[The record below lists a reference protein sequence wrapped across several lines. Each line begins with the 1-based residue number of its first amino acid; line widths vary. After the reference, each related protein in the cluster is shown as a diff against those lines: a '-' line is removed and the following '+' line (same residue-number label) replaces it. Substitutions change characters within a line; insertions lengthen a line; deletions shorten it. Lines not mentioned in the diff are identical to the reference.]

1 MAGDTSNRDLP
12 PVDVAVIGSG
22 IAGLFLGLRCFR
34 AGLSVAIVTKKSLST
49 SSTNWAQGGIAG
61 VLDVDNEAA
70 LEAHVQDTLAAGGGL
85 CDEAI
90 VRSVVYDAAD
100 RIRDLVEHG
109 VQFDLSADGIYDLT
123 KEGGHSESRILHS
136 RDRTGAEIERA
147 LTEGAANEY
156 ESGLMILEDWMVLDL
171 VRRDLNKPEKGVAGL
186 WCLAPDGKVYNLASR
201 CVVLASG
208 GAGMLHL
215 ATTNPMVSTGDG
227 VAMAHRLGADVCDM
241 EFIQFHPT
249 GMIWPPSVKG
259 ILVTEGVRGEGGM
272 LRNSEGERFMF
283 NYVPEMYEDEF
294 ADTEEEALQWV
305 DEVISG
311 KLASKRRPPELLT
324 RDVVAKAINSER
336 DAGRASEHGGA
347 YLDISWR
354 SPEDV
359 KKKLPGMYH
368 QFKELA
374 AVDITKQPMEVG
386 PTAHYVMGGIKVHPE
401 TQETRIKGLYA
412 AGEAAT
418 GLHGANRLGGNSLSD
433 LIVFGKIAGENAAL
447 QSKEMEIFREIDD
460 HEIMMVMADTLEPL
474 NRKGGEN
481 PAKIV
486 EDLREMMQEK
496 VGIIRTR
503 KLLQEALL
511 DLDQLEIRALKASP
525 GGSLIYNPGWH
536 QALELNA
543 MIDVSRMCTLAALH
557 REESR
562 GGHTRDDFPTPDYK
576 YWGKINSVISKHKDG
591 SMFIEHRKYPIIDS
605 ELKALLDVEDLHE
618 EE

>member
-1 MAGDTSNRDLP
+1 MAEGTSNRDLP

-61 VLDVDNEAA
+61 VLDVNNEAA

-100 RIRDLVEHG
+100 RIRDLVKHG

-249 GMIWPPSVKG
+249 ALAVDSQNPFLITEAMRGHGAILMTRSEYDKWKEVGDSPDDLSYMKRYSEKG
-259 ILVTEGVRGEGGM
+259 SL
-272 LRNSEGERFMF
+272 
-283 NYVPEMYEDEF
+283 D
-294 ADTEEEALQWV
+294 
-305 DEVISG
+305 
-311 KLASKRRPPELLT
+311 T
-324 RDVVAKAINSER
+324 RDVVARATDRELKRSGDSHVLLVTEHLDVEGIRQEFPTIADKLAEHGINLGPDPIPVRPAAHYLVGGVKVDEK
-336 DAGRASEHGGA
+336 GRAMHEGK
-347 YLDISWR
+347 
-354 SPEDV
+354 V
-359 KKKLPGMYH
+359 LPGLYS
-368 QFKELA
+368 
-374 AVDITKQPMEVG
+374 IGEV
-386 PTAHYVMGGIKVHPE
+386 A
-401 TQETRIKGLYA
+401 R
-412 AGEAAT
+412 T
-418 GLHGANRLGGNSLSD
+418 GLHGANRLASNSLLEAVVYSERAATDIISRAEDGLLPDMVEDITYWRGEDLEELADHGTLQSD
-433 LIVFGKIAGENAAL
+433 LLALRTMMTNDVGLVKSDSRLENAREKIA
-447 QSKEMEIFREIDD
+447 Q
-460 HEIMMVMADTLEPL
+460 
-474 NRKGGEN
+474 
-481 PAKIV
+481 
-486 EDLREMMQEK
+486 
-496 VGIIRTR
+496 
-503 KLLQEALL
+503 
-511 DLDQLEIRALKASP
+511 IRADVVPVWHATKPTQAMVELRN
-525 GGSLIYNPGWH
+525 LIICAELVIESSIVRRKNVGLHYN
-536 QALELNA
+536 
-543 MIDVSRMCTLAALH
+543 IDC
-557 REESR
+557 E
-562 GGHTRDDFPTPDYK
+562 
-576 YWGKINSVISKHKDG
+576 
-591 SMFIEHRKYPIIDS
+591 
-605 ELKALLDVEDLHE
+605 
-618 EE
+618 

>member
-147 LTEGAANEY
+147 LTEGAANDY

-249 GMIWPPSVKG
+249 ALAVDSQNPFLITEAMRGHGAILMTLSEYDKWKEVGDSPDDLSYMKRYSEKG
-259 ILVTEGVRGEGGM
+259 SL
-272 LRNSEGERFMF
+272 
-283 NYVPEMYEDEF
+283 D
-294 ADTEEEALQWV
+294 
-305 DEVISG
+305 
-311 KLASKRRPPELLT
+311 T
-324 RDVVAKAINSER
+324 RDVVARATDKELKRSGDPHVLLITEHLGVEEIRQEFPTIADKLAEYGINLGPDPIPVRPAAHYLVGGVKVDEK
-336 DAGRASEHGGA
+336 GRAMHEGK
-347 YLDISWR
+347 
-354 SPEDV
+354 V
-359 KKKLPGMYH
+359 LPGLYS
-368 QFKELA
+368 
-374 AVDITKQPMEVG
+374 IGEV
-386 PTAHYVMGGIKVHPE
+386 A
-401 TQETRIKGLYA
+401 R
-412 AGEAAT
+412 T
-418 GLHGANRLGGNSLSD
+418 GLHGANRLASNSLLEAVVYSERAATDIISRAEDGLLPDMVEDITYWRGEDLEELADHGTLQSD
-433 LIVFGKIAGENAAL
+433 LLALRTMMTNDVGLVKSDSRLENAREKIA
-447 QSKEMEIFREIDD
+447 Q
-460 HEIMMVMADTLEPL
+460 
-474 NRKGGEN
+474 
-481 PAKIV
+481 
-486 EDLREMMQEK
+486 
-496 VGIIRTR
+496 
-503 KLLQEALL
+503 
-511 DLDQLEIRALKASP
+511 IRADVVPVWHATKPTQAMVELRNLIICAELVIEASIARRKNV
-525 GGSLIYNPGWH
+525 GLHYN
-536 QALELNA
+536 
-543 MIDVSRMCTLAALH
+543 IDC
-557 REESR
+557 E
-562 GGHTRDDFPTPDYK
+562 
-576 YWGKINSVISKHKDG
+576 
-591 SMFIEHRKYPIIDS
+591 
-605 ELKALLDVEDLHE
+605 
-618 EE
+618 

>member
-85 CDEAI
+85 CEEVI

-100 RIRDLVEHG
+100 RIRDLIGHG
-109 VQFDLSADGIYDLT
+109 VQFDLSTDGIYDLT

-249 GMIWPPSVKG
+249 ALAVDSQNPFLITEAMRGHGAILMTRSEYDKWKDVGDSPNDLSYMKRYSEKG
-259 ILVTEGVRGEGGM
+259 SL
-272 LRNSEGERFMF
+272 
-283 NYVPEMYEDEF
+283 D
-294 ADTEEEALQWV
+294 
-305 DEVISG
+305 
-311 KLASKRRPPELLT
+311 T
-324 RDVVAKAINSER
+324 RDVVARATDRELKRSGDSHVLLVTEHLDVKEIRQEFPTIADKLAEYGINLGPDPIPVRPAAHYLVGGVKVDEK
-336 DAGRASEHGGA
+336 GRAMHEGK
-347 YLDISWR
+347 
-354 SPEDV
+354 V
-359 KKKLPGMYH
+359 LPGLYS
-368 QFKELA
+368 
-374 AVDITKQPMEVG
+374 IGEV
-386 PTAHYVMGGIKVHPE
+386 A
-401 TQETRIKGLYA
+401 R
-412 AGEAAT
+412 T
-418 GLHGANRLGGNSLSD
+418 GLHGANRLASNSLLEAVVYSERAATDIISRAEDGLLPDMVEDITYWRGEDLEELADHGTLQSD
-433 LIVFGKIAGENAAL
+433 LLALRTMMTNDVGLVKSDSRLENAREKIA
-447 QSKEMEIFREIDD
+447 Q
-460 HEIMMVMADTLEPL
+460 
-474 NRKGGEN
+474 
-481 PAKIV
+481 
-486 EDLREMMQEK
+486 
-496 VGIIRTR
+496 
-503 KLLQEALL
+503 
-511 DLDQLEIRALKASP
+511 IRADVVPVWHATKPTQAMVELRNLIICAELVIEASIARRKNV
-525 GGSLIYNPGWH
+525 GLHYN
-536 QALELNA
+536 
-543 MIDVSRMCTLAALH
+543 IDC
-557 REESR
+557 E
-562 GGHTRDDFPTPDYK
+562 
-576 YWGKINSVISKHKDG
+576 
-591 SMFIEHRKYPIIDS
+591 
-605 ELKALLDVEDLHE
+605 
-618 EE
+618 

>member
-249 GMIWPPSVKG
+249 ALAVDSQNPFLITEAMRGHGAILMTRSEYDKWKDVGDSPDILSYMKRYSEKG
-259 ILVTEGVRGEGGM
+259 SL
-272 LRNSEGERFMF
+272 
-283 NYVPEMYEDEF
+283 D
-294 ADTEEEALQWV
+294 
-305 DEVISG
+305 
-311 KLASKRRPPELLT
+311 T
-324 RDVVAKAINSER
+324 RDVVARATDRELKRSGDPHVLLVTEHLDVEEIRQEFPTIADKLAEHGINLGPDPIPVRPAAHYLVGGVKVDEK
-336 DAGRASEHGGA
+336 GRAMHEGK
-347 YLDISWR
+347 
-354 SPEDV
+354 V
-359 KKKLPGMYH
+359 LPGLYS
-368 QFKELA
+368 
-374 AVDITKQPMEVG
+374 IGEV
-386 PTAHYVMGGIKVHPE
+386 A
-401 TQETRIKGLYA
+401 R
-412 AGEAAT
+412 T
-418 GLHGANRLGGNSLSD
+418 GLHGANRLASNSLLEAVVYSERAATDIISRAEDGLLTDMVEDITYWRGEDLEELADHGTLQSD
-433 LIVFGKIAGENAAL
+433 LLALRTMMTNDVGLVKSDSRLENAREKIA
-447 QSKEMEIFREIDD
+447 Q
-460 HEIMMVMADTLEPL
+460 
-474 NRKGGEN
+474 
-481 PAKIV
+481 
-486 EDLREMMQEK
+486 
-496 VGIIRTR
+496 
-503 KLLQEALL
+503 
-511 DLDQLEIRALKASP
+511 IRADVVPVWHATKPTQAMVELRNLIICAELVIEASIARRKNV
-525 GGSLIYNPGWH
+525 GLHYN
-536 QALELNA
+536 
-543 MIDVSRMCTLAALH
+543 IDC
-557 REESR
+557 E
-562 GGHTRDDFPTPDYK
+562 
-576 YWGKINSVISKHKDG
+576 
-591 SMFIEHRKYPIIDS
+591 
-605 ELKALLDVEDLHE
+605 
-618 EE
+618 

>member
-1 MAGDTSNRDLP
+1 MAGGTSNRDLP

-61 VLDVDNEAA
+61 VLDVNNEAA

-100 RIRDLVEHG
+100 RIRDLVKHG

-249 GMIWPPSVKG
+249 ALAVDSQNPFLITEAMRGHGAILMTRSEYDKWKEVGDSPDDLSYMKRYSEKG
-259 ILVTEGVRGEGGM
+259 SL
-272 LRNSEGERFMF
+272 
-283 NYVPEMYEDEF
+283 D
-294 ADTEEEALQWV
+294 
-305 DEVISG
+305 
-311 KLASKRRPPELLT
+311 T
-324 RDVVAKAINSER
+324 RDVVARATDRELKRSGDPHVLLITEHLDVEEIRQEFPTIADKLAEHGINLGPDPIPVRPAAHYLVGGVKVDEK
-336 DAGRASEHGGA
+336 GRAMHEGK
-347 YLDISWR
+347 
-354 SPEDV
+354 V
-359 KKKLPGMYH
+359 LPGLYS
-368 QFKELA
+368 
-374 AVDITKQPMEVG
+374 IGEV
-386 PTAHYVMGGIKVHPE
+386 A
-401 TQETRIKGLYA
+401 R
-412 AGEAAT
+412 T
-418 GLHGANRLGGNSLSD
+418 GLHGANRLASNSLLEAVVYSERAATDIISRAEDGLLPDMVEDITYWRGEDLEELADHGTLQSD
-433 LIVFGKIAGENAAL
+433 LLALRTMMTNDVGLVKSDSRLENAREKIA
-447 QSKEMEIFREIDD
+447 Q
-460 HEIMMVMADTLEPL
+460 
-474 NRKGGEN
+474 
-481 PAKIV
+481 
-486 EDLREMMQEK
+486 
-496 VGIIRTR
+496 
-503 KLLQEALL
+503 
-511 DLDQLEIRALKASP
+511 IRADVVPVWHANKPTQAMVELRN
-525 GGSLIYNPGWH
+525 LIICAELVIESSISRRKNVGLHYN
-536 QALELNA
+536 
-543 MIDVSRMCTLAALH
+543 IDC
-557 REESR
+557 E
-562 GGHTRDDFPTPDYK
+562 
-576 YWGKINSVISKHKDG
+576 
-591 SMFIEHRKYPIIDS
+591 
-605 ELKALLDVEDLHE
+605 
-618 EE
+618 

>member
-249 GMIWPPSVKG
+249 ALAVDSQNPFLITEAMRGHGAILMTRSEYDKWKDVGDSPDDLSYMKRYSEKG
-259 ILVTEGVRGEGGM
+259 SL
-272 LRNSEGERFMF
+272 
-283 NYVPEMYEDEF
+283 D
-294 ADTEEEALQWV
+294 
-305 DEVISG
+305 
-311 KLASKRRPPELLT
+311 T
-324 RDVVAKAINSER
+324 RDVVA
-336 DAGRASEHGGA
+336 RATDRELKRSGDPHVLLVTEHLDIEEIRQEFPTIADKLAEHGINLGPRS
-347 YLDISWR
+347 YSCTPCRTLSCWR
-354 SPEDV
+354 SQGRREWQV
-359 KKKLPGMYH
+359 
-368 QFKELA
+368 
-374 AVDITKQPMEVG
+374 
-386 PTAHYVMGGIKVHPE
+386 
-401 TQETRIKGLYA
+401 
-412 AGEAAT
+412 
-418 GLHGANRLGGNSLSD
+418 
-433 LIVFGKIAGENAAL
+433 NA
-447 QSKEMEIFREIDD
+447 
-460 HEIMMVMADTLEPL
+460 
-474 NRKGGEN
+474 
-481 PAKIV
+481 
-486 EDLREMMQEK
+486 
-496 VGIIRTR
+496 
-503 KLLQEALL
+503 
-511 DLDQLEIRALKASP
+511 
-525 GGSLIYNPGWH
+525 
-536 QALELNA
+536 
-543 MIDVSRMCTLAALH
+543 
-557 REESR
+557 
-562 GGHTRDDFPTPDYK
+562 
-576 YWGKINSVISKHKDG
+576 
-591 SMFIEHRKYPIIDS
+591 
-605 ELKALLDVEDLHE
+605 
-618 EE
+618 

>member
-70 LEAHVQDTLAAGGGL
+70 LEAHVRDTLSAGGGL
-85 CDEAI
+85 CDEAV

-249 GMIWPPSVKG
+249 ALAVDSQNPFLITEAMRGHGAILMTLSEYEKWKEVGDSPDDLSYMKRYSEKG
-259 ILVTEGVRGEGGM
+259 SL
-272 LRNSEGERFMF
+272 
-283 NYVPEMYEDEF
+283 D
-294 ADTEEEALQWV
+294 
-305 DEVISG
+305 
-311 KLASKRRPPELLT
+311 T
-324 RDVVAKAINSER
+324 RDVVARATDRELKRSGDPHVLLVTEHLDVEEIRQEFPTIADKLAGHGINLGPDPIPVRPAAHYLVGGVKVDEK
-336 DAGRASEHGGA
+336 GRAMHEGK
-347 YLDISWR
+347 
-354 SPEDV
+354 V
-359 KKKLPGMYH
+359 LPGLYS
-368 QFKELA
+368 
-374 AVDITKQPMEVG
+374 IGEV
-386 PTAHYVMGGIKVHPE
+386 A
-401 TQETRIKGLYA
+401 R
-412 AGEAAT
+412 T
-418 GLHGANRLGGNSLSD
+418 GLHGANRLASNSLLEAVVYSERAATDIISRAEDGLLPDMVEDITYWRGEDLEELADHGTLQSD
-433 LIVFGKIAGENAAL
+433 LLALRTMMTNDVGLVKSDSRLENAREKIA
-447 QSKEMEIFREIDD
+447 Q
-460 HEIMMVMADTLEPL
+460 
-474 NRKGGEN
+474 
-481 PAKIV
+481 
-486 EDLREMMQEK
+486 
-496 VGIIRTR
+496 
-503 KLLQEALL
+503 
-511 DLDQLEIRALKASP
+511 IRADVVPVWHATKPTQAMVELRN
-525 GGSLIYNPGWH
+525 LI
-536 QALELNA
+536 
-543 MIDVSRMCTLAALH
+543 IC
-557 REESR
+557 
-562 GGHTRDDFPTPDYK
+562 
-576 YWGKINSVISKHKDG
+576 
-591 SMFIEHRKYPIIDS
+591 S
-605 ELKALLDVEDLHE
+605 ELVIEASIARRKNVGLHYNIDCE
-618 EE
+618 

>member
-249 GMIWPPSVKG
+249 ALAVDSQNPFLITEAMRGHGAILMTCSEYDKWKEVGDSPDDLSYMKRYSEKG
-259 ILVTEGVRGEGGM
+259 SL
-272 LRNSEGERFMF
+272 
-283 NYVPEMYEDEF
+283 D
-294 ADTEEEALQWV
+294 
-305 DEVISG
+305 
-311 KLASKRRPPELLT
+311 T
-324 RDVVAKAINSER
+324 RDVVARATDRELKRSGDPHVLLITEHLDVEEIRQEFPTIADKLAGHGINLGPDPIPVRPAAHYLVGGVKVDEK
-336 DAGRASEHGGA
+336 GRAMHEGK
-347 YLDISWR
+347 
-354 SPEDV
+354 V
-359 KKKLPGMYH
+359 LPGLYS
-368 QFKELA
+368 
-374 AVDITKQPMEVG
+374 IGEV
-386 PTAHYVMGGIKVHPE
+386 A
-401 TQETRIKGLYA
+401 R
-412 AGEAAT
+412 T
-418 GLHGANRLGGNSLSD
+418 GLHGANRLASNSLLEAVVYSERAANDIISRAEDGLLPDMVEDITYWRGEDLEELADHGTLQSD
-433 LIVFGKIAGENAAL
+433 LLALRTMMTNDVGLVKSDSRLENAREKIA
-447 QSKEMEIFREIDD
+447 Q
-460 HEIMMVMADTLEPL
+460 
-474 NRKGGEN
+474 
-481 PAKIV
+481 
-486 EDLREMMQEK
+486 
-496 VGIIRTR
+496 
-503 KLLQEALL
+503 
-511 DLDQLEIRALKASP
+511 IRADVVPVWHATKPTQAMVELRNLIICAELVIEASITRRKNV
-525 GGSLIYNPGWH
+525 GLHYN
-536 QALELNA
+536 
-543 MIDVSRMCTLAALH
+543 IDC
-557 REESR
+557 E
-562 GGHTRDDFPTPDYK
+562 
-576 YWGKINSVISKHKDG
+576 
-591 SMFIEHRKYPIIDS
+591 
-605 ELKALLDVEDLHE
+605 
-618 EE
+618 